1 MQGIGSLPRLS
12 SIWSISVAGIDAD
25 KVSMGRNLELSVRR
39 GSRRLGSSQ
48 AGAPPPGDPLASEV
62 IRLGELGFAA
72 AATDASGVL
81 RSWNDGAEELLGLN
95 RRQLLGRPIAT
106 IPLGPESEAVAVT
119 MIEQI
124 ARTGRANGELDV
136 ETAWGTLAR
145 LDVRGRAVRTEG
157 GQLHGY
163 LIVGVDITRLLRAER
178 LARQSEAELQL
189 TLKIPH
195 WGSWEWNVEEELLM
209 PSERFTALLG
219 LEPGQRLTMRDAL
232 AAMPADDRTRV
243 ERELGRVVGGAVQQ
257 YSISYRL
264 YGRDGQ
270 LRWFEAYCEALRH
283 TDGAVFAVRGIT
295 VDITER
301 VAAQHDAF
309 LQASLLD
316 EIDAAV
322 VTTDLQ
328 GEVLSWNK
336 GAELLYGW
344 SRKEAI
350 GSNVRDLIVS
360 DDAETWESTESA
372 LDREGRW
379 DGECLK
385 RRRDGSTFP
394 AYVRHRS
401 ICDESGR
408 RVGIVAVSMDVSQR
422 KETERELRTARTYL
436 RAVTDSIGQG
446 VYTADNDGR
455 INYMNPVAL
464 ELLGWSLQELDG
476 KPAHDVVHRHRAD
489 GSPYPIEE
497 CPIMT
502 ALGRGEPAS
511 VPEDVFIRRDGR
523 VLPVAYTAAPIATAD
538 GTEGCVIVFEDI
550 TERKAET
557 ERLERRL
564 EKLSWVGQIREAL
577 ADGRF
582 ELHAQPIVEI
592 ASGRVVQRE
601 LLLRMRAAGEGGA
614 AEKLHAPSDFL
625 PVAEEFG
632 LVGDIDRWVI
642 DRATELA
649 RTGIGVELNMSACS
663 ICDPSVLGHIRRALD
678 RTGADPRMMVFEL
691 TETAILSDIAAA
703 RAFIDEL
710 HAMRCE
716 VALDD
721 FGTGYGG
728 FTYLKQLPI
737 DYLKIDMEFVRDLP
751 SNTASRKVVEAIV
764 TLARGFDLIT
774 VAEGVEDGETLEL
787 LRELGVDRAQGYHLG
802 RPAPPEPPAPPEVA
816 WCELGGRQPGG
827 SPGRRPDGVSAAG
840 H

>member
-1 MQGIGSLPRLS
+1 
-12 SIWSISVAGIDAD
+12 
-25 KVSMGRNLELSVRR
+25 MGRNLERSVARR
-39 GSRRLGSSQ
+39 SRALGTPRI
-48 AGAPPPGDPLASEV
+48 GATPPSDALASEV

-72 AATDASGVL
+72 AATDTAGVL
-81 RSWNDGAEELLGLN
+81 RCSNDAAEALLGLD

-106 IPLGPESEAVAVT
+106 IPVGPKSGAVAMT

-124 ARTGRANGELDV
+124 WRAGAANGELDV
-136 ETAWGTLAR
+136 ETGWGTLAR
-145 LDVRGRAVRTEG
+145 LDVRGRAIRNEG
-157 GQLHGY
+157 GQLQGY
-163 LIVGVDITRLLRAER
+163 LIVVLDITCLTRAER
-178 LARQSEAELQL
+178 LARRSEGELQL
-189 TLKIPH
+189 ALKIPH

-219 LEPGQRLTMRDAL
+219 LEPDQRLAMGDAL
-232 AAMPADDRTRV
+232 AAMPADDRIRV
-243 ERELGRVVGGAVQQ
+243 EGELDRLVAGAGEQ

-264 YGRDGQ
+264 RGRDGQ

-283 TDGAVFAVRGIT
+283 ADGVVFGVRGIT
-295 VDITER
+295 VDVTER

-309 LQASLLD
+309 LQASLLE
-316 EIDAAV
+316 EIDASV
-322 VTTDLQ
+322 ITTDLQ
-328 GEVLSWNK
+328 GEVLSWNR

-344 SRKEAI
+344 SRTEAI
-350 GSNVRDLIVS
+350 GCNVRDLIIS
-360 DDAETWESTESA
+360 DESGPWEITESA
-372 LDREGRW
+372 LEQEGRW

-385 RRRDGSTFP
+385 RRKDGSTFP

-408 RVGIVAVSMDVSQR
+408 RIGIVAVSMDVSQR
-422 KETERELRTARTYL
+422 KESERELRTARTYL

-446 VYTADNDGR
+446 IYTVDNGGR

-464 ELLGWSLQELDG
+464 ELLGWSLQEFEG
-476 KPAHDVVHRHRAD
+476 KRAHDVVHTRKPD

-497 CPIMT
+497 CPIMN
-502 ALGRGEPAS
+502 ALRRGEPAS
-511 VPEDVFIRRDGR
+511 VPDDIFIRRDGR
-523 VLPVAYTAAPIATAD
+523 ELPVAYTAAPIATAE
-538 GTEGCVIVFEDI
+538 GTEGCVVVFEDI

-557 ERLERRL
+557 ERLERQL

-614 AEKLHAPSDFL
+614 EEKLHAPSDFL

-642 DRATELA
+642 DRASELA
-649 RTGIGVELNMSACS
+649 SSGIAVELNMSACS
-663 ICDPSVLGHIRRALD
+663 ICDPSVLRHIRRALD
-678 RTGADPRMMVFEL
+678 RTGADPRTLVFEL
-691 TETAILSDIAAA
+691 TETAILSDIGAA

-710 HAMRCE
+710 HAMQCK

-751 SNTASRKVVEAIV
+751 RNVASRNVVEAIV
-764 TLARGFDLIT
+764 SLARGFDLMT

-787 LRELGVDRAQGYHLG
+787 LCELGVDCAQGYHLG
-802 RPAPPEPPAPPEVA
+802 RPAPVEPRPAPNPTSKRS
-816 WCELGGRQPGG
+816 GRQPTGHQDAE
-827 SPGRRPDGVSAAG
+827 PEGVPAAG
-840 H
+840 R